1 MPSQERP
8 GQLGLALRVRRPASE
23 RAGGLPV
30 VLRRFGRANQV
41 VAAPHAAVLVQAEAV
56 VENHVFVV
64 YHAPI
69 PPGKIESLKICSFNL
84 WFIGRSLS
92 ISTTV

>member
-1 MPSQERP
+1 
-8 GQLGLALRVRRPASE
+8 
-23 RAGGLPV
+23 
-30 VLRRFGRANQV
+30 
-41 VAAPHAAVLVQAEAV
+41 V